1 MRDRIFAVATLL
13 GCFAAF
19 AGEIVIVQPAEKDS
33 RSVREQTRSERELDR
48 TMDKARRYGGG
59 AASTPVFIDETG
71 DSRLRDHTDQSI
83 RDAQD
88 YLRPGSG
95 EDGMSGTG
103 GTTIILRAAPPS
115 ETEKLRQK
123 ARSYLAPESA
133 ARGGK
138 NCEVANTVGT
148 IGEGVGTEHSS
159 NVIEK
164 GNSAVIVNCK

>member
-1 MRDRIFAVATLL
+1 
-13 GCFAAF
+13 
-19 AGEIVIVQPAEKDS
+19 
-33 RSVREQTRSERELDR
+33 
-48 TMDKARRYGGG
+48 
-59 AASTPVFIDETG
+59 
-71 DSRLRDHTDQSI
+71 
-83 RDAQD
+83 
-88 YLRPGSG
+88 
-95 EDGMSGTG
+95 MSGG

-123 ARSYLAPESA
+123 ARNYLAPESA
-133 ARGGK
+133 VRGGK